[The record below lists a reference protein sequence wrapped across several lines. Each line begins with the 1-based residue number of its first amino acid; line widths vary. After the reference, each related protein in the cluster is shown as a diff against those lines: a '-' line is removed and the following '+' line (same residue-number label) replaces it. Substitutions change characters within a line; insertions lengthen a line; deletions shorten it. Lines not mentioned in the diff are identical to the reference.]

1 MSWKRIATLA
11 LGVGS
16 VVAGALIPAVAVYLV
31 PVGVGL
37 LGLGTNG
44 EKVFAKKPTA
54 E

>member
-16 VVAGALIPAVAVYLV
+16 VVAGTLIPAAAVYLV

-37 LGLGTNG
+37 LGLGTNA
-44 EKVFAKKPTA
+44 EKQLGPKPK

>member
-11 LGVGS
+11 IGVGAI
-16 VVAGALIPAVAVYLV
+16 VAGTLIPAAAVYLI

-37 LGLGTNG
+37 LGLGTNA
-44 EKVFAKKPTA
+44 EKHLAKP